1 MTKKLQ
7 LTLLTLS
14 AICLGSTNA
23 KASGYN
29 LNEFS
34 ATNLGRSFAGT
45 GVVGDDYSAIAFN
58 PAGMVLKGTG
68 AQVGISEVEM
78 HSNTEGGL
86 YRKADGAFLGDKPKG
101 KIRYYATLPHAFSQ
115 YKINDDDAVVGFG
128 MYTPF
133 GLASVYNGDWFGASH
148 GVKTELEV
156 IDFAAG
162 GAYRLTNKLTAGAT
176 IIARYVH
183 GDLINET
190 TYLIPGSRNRMDLDG
205 WGTAYNFGLMYE
217 FTQNTR
223 LGVAYRLNSAHTV
236 KGKHTIYRTNPAM
249 DGTYDGR
256 SQMTLPNQLTISGYH
271 RLNEKFGLSGSAR
284 WTKWNIFD
292 NFVLESSYAGGTTT
306 VIPEQ
311 WKNVWTFALGL
322 DYYHND
328 AWTFRTGISED
339 PTPIPNAELRTAR
352 IPDTDRKWV
361 SLGASYKYKQ
371 MTFDVGYAHLFM
383 RGASI
388 DNSDHPSNPALA
400 STLKSS
406 SKSYSNIYG
415 VQFQYNF

>member
-1 MTKKLQ
+1 MIKKINFALMT
-7 LTLLTLS
+7 LTAVCLS
-14 AICLGSTNA
+14 SNV

-68 AQVGISEVEM
+68 AQLGISEVEM
-78 HSNTEGGL
+78 HSNTEGSL
-86 YRKADGAFLGDKPKG
+86 YRNSNGSYVGSKPKG

-115 YKINDDDAVVGFG
+115 YKINDDAVVGLG

-148 GVKTELEV
+148 GIKTELEV

-162 GAYRLTNKLTAGAT
+162 GAYRLTKKLTAGAT
-176 IIARYVH
+176 IIARHVH

-190 TYLIPGSRNRMDLDG
+190 SYAVPGSRNRMDLDG

-271 RLNEKFGLSGSAR
+271 RMNEKFAVTGSAR
-284 WTKWNIFD
+284 WTKWDIFD
-292 NFVLESSYAGGTTT
+292 NFVLESSYNGGTTT
-306 VIPEQ
+306 VIPEH

-322 DYYHND
+322 DYYHSD
-328 AWTFRTGISED
+328 AWTFRTGVSED
-339 PTPIPNAELRTAR
+339 PTPIPDAKLRTAR
-352 IPDTDRKWV
+352 IPDTDRKWL
-361 SLGASYKYKQ
+361 SLGASYNYKQ

-388 DNSDHPSNPALA
+388 DNADHYT
-400 STLKSS
+400 TLKSS

-415 VQFQYNF
+415 VQFQYHF